1 MSLNVK
7 SSRFWSGVPGVPA
20 IADSSKSRV
29 RLTAG
34 DRIWL
39 ANGDQ
44 LEMGTVVVGG
54 GVDYETL
61 NAMIRQEQDARAL
74 ATQVQKYGPGHG
86 RDAVSQAV
94 APGATP
100 PDGAHVNSTGT
111 ASYEV
116 LVPNPG
122 KLPKKD
128 ATKEP
133 TYRLRVAMK
142 LV

>member
-1 MSLNVK
+1 MYVHRKN
-7 SSRFWSGVPGVPA
+7 
-20 IADSSKSRV
+20 IDNM
-29 RLTAG
+29 G
-34 DRIWL
+34 DFFTGL
-39 ANGDQ
+39 SYGDQ
-44 LEMGTVVVGG
+44 LEMGTAVVGG

-61 NAMIRQEQDARAL
+61 NAMLRQEMDERAL

-100 PDGAHVNSTGT
+100 PEGGQVASNTSA

-116 LVPNPG
+116 LVPEPG
-122 KLPKKD
+122 KLPTRD

-133 TYRLRVAMK
+133 TYRLRKAMK

>member
-1 MSLNVK
+1 M
-7 SSRFWSGVPGVPA
+7 
-20 IADSSKSRV
+20 
-29 RLTAG
+29 G
-34 DRIWL
+34 DFFTGL
-39 ANGDQ
+39 SYGDQ
-44 LEMGTVVVGG
+44 LEMGTAIVGG
-54 GVDYETL
+54 GMDHETL
-61 NAMIRQEQDARAL
+61 NAMIRQEQDERAL

-94 APGATP
+94 APGTTP
-100 PDGAHVNSTGT
+100 ADGGQV
-111 ASYEV
+111 ASNTSNARYEV
-116 LVPNPG
+116 LVPEPG

>member
-1 MSLNVK
+1 MRDTVSMYVHRK
-7 SSRFWSGVPGVPA
+7 SM
-20 IADSSKSRV
+20 
-29 RLTAG
+29 G
-34 DRIWL
+34 DFFTGL
-39 ANGDQ
+39 SYGDQ
-44 LEMGTVVVGG
+44 LEMGTAVVGG

-116 LVPNPG
+116 LVPEAG

>member
-1 MSLNVK
+1 M
-7 SSRFWSGVPGVPA
+7 
-20 IADSSKSRV
+20 
-29 RLTAG
+29 G
-34 DRIWL
+34 DFFTGL
-39 ANGDQ
+39 SYGDQ
-44 LEMGTVVVGG
+44 LEMGTAIVGG
-54 GVDYETL
+54 GMDTETL

-86 RDAVSQAV
+86 RDVVSQAV

-100 PDGAHVNSTGT
+100 ADGGQVASNTGN
-111 ASYEV
+111 ARYEV
-116 LVPNPG
+116 LVPNPD

>member
-1 MSLNVK
+1 M
-7 SSRFWSGVPGVPA
+7 
-20 IADSSKSRV
+20 
-29 RLTAG
+29 G
-34 DRIWL
+34 DFFTGL
-39 ANGDQ
+39 SYGDQ
-44 LEMGTVVVGG
+44 LEMGTAIVGG
-54 GVDYETL
+54 GMDHETL

-94 APGATP
+94 APGTTP
-100 PDGAHVNSTGT
+100 ADGGQV
-111 ASYEV
+111 ASNTSAAKYEV
-116 LVPNPG
+116 LVPEPD

-133 TYRLRVAMK
+133 TYRLRRAMK